1 MNIRIIKPI
10 AYAIALIA
18 VIFFIPNF
26 IESNYYMGIMNFAL
40 INAIVAL
47 GFNFVFGYIGYISF
61 AQAAFMGV
69 GAYSSALV
77 SLHFEWHFVPALL
90 FACLISMIFGLI
102 LSIPA
107 LKLKGPYLAFT
118 TLGFA
123 TIFLLF
129 LTNQSD
135 LTGGSPGLGRIPSPQ
150 FGELLIRT
158 NWQYYYFIVGFLVV
172 LAFIAYRIERSK
184 MGRALFAI
192 REDELAAG
200 AGGVNVRYYKIV
212 AFVIS
217 ALFCGIG
224 GVLYAHMLNF
234 ISPAVFSFDQAIVIF
249 TMVLLGGSGNIK
261 GPIIGAIIL
270 TFFPEWLRFMRGFHM
285 AVYGAVIV
293 AILMFMPEGIVGGL
307 EKLGKFIWPS
317 SKIKPLN
324 PESKEEH
331 Q

>member
-1 MNIRIIKPI
+1 MFLTPM
-10 AYAIALIA
+10 
-18 VIFFIPNF
+18 F
-26 IESNYYMGIMNFAL
+26 IESNYYMGILNFAL

-69 GAYSSALV
+69 GAYSSALL
-77 SLHFEWHFVPALL
+77 SLHFGWHIAITLL
-90 FACLISMIFGLI
+90 LACLISMLFGLV

-107 LKLKGPYLAFT
+107 LKLKGPYLAFV

-123 TIFLLF
+123 LIFLLV
-129 LTNQSD
+129 LTNWAS
-135 LTGGSPGLGRIPSPQ
+135 LTGGISGLHRIPSPQ
-150 FGELLIRT
+150 FGEFVIRT
-158 NWQYYYFIVGFLVV
+158 NWQYYYFILGFLIV

-184 MGRALFAI
+184 MGRAFFSI

-200 AGGVNVRYYKIV
+200 ASGVNVKYYKIV

-224 GVLYAHMLNF
+224 GVLYAHLINF
-234 ISPAVFSFDQAIVIF
+234 VSPTVFSFDQAIVIF

-261 GPIIGAIIL
+261 GPIIGAILL

-285 AVYGAVIV
+285 AVYGAGIV
-293 AILMFMPEGIVGGL
+293 LLLMFMPEGIVGGFN
-307 EKLGKFIWPS
+307 KLTKFIGT
-317 SKIKPLN
+317 KIEDLK
-324 PESKEEH
+324 SGRKEEYP
-331 Q
+331 